1 MAPRM
6 FFRPCLMANSKPP
19 PSAISS
25 TSRTALMV
33 AGACALSLALS
44 GCGTS
49 SKEKKL
55 ANYEPESFASNDTH
69 TRNYPASEAKTCEAA
84 RRALLSQGYQVKDA
98 SAQEVSGVKA
108 FQPESDVHMEV
119 TLRVVCA
126 KDARASAAQATAAGS
141 ASTTAFVT
149 ALQDR
154 YALKKVSNSAGVGV
168 GVLGSISLPYS
179 SSEDSMV
186 KVASQTVTDERFYE
200 RFYALVDRYLVADG
214 PDPAPP
220 PEAASSTEGKKQEP
234 AKPEASAKKDE
245 ESSK

>member
-1 MAPRM
+1 MP
-6 FFRPCLMANSKPP
+6 
-19 PSAISS
+19 ISRA
-25 TSRTALMV
+25 TRFLPHHTLV
-33 AGACALSLALS
+33 ASCVLGLALGMTLA
-44 GCGTS
+44 GCGS

-55 ANYEPESFASNDTH
+55 ASYEPESFASTDTH
-69 TRNYPASEAKTCEAA
+69 ARTYPASEGKTCEAA

-98 SAQEVSGVKA
+98 SAQGVSGTKN

-126 KDARASAAQATAAGS
+126 KAARASGATAS
-141 ASTTAFVT
+141 LDSSTTAFVT

-154 YALKKVSNSAGVGV
+154 YAQKRVTNSAGVGV

-200 RFYALVDRYLVADG
+200 RFYALIDRYLVAEG
-214 PDPAPP
+214 PDPETPP
-220 PEAASSTEGKKQEP
+220 AASMAQDKKAE
-234 AKPEASAKKDE
+234 EKKAD
-245 ESSK
+245 